1 MPACSPIKSAPPV
14 QETVPAGELTPEER
28 RKRLLEEASVQSKRL
43 KDRWLSSIE
52 GLKQSQAKL
61 DFLAM
66 HDMLTGLPNRVQFH
80 LHLERELA
88 RASRGQ
94 PIAILFLDLDRFK
107 TVNDTLGHQRG
118 DELLAAVAGRLK
130 ASIRKS
136 DLVARLGGDEFA
148 IVQTGV
154 EQPANATALARRL
167 IDAVAAPYELEG
179 RQVVVGASIG
189 IALAPGDGLTRDDLL
204 RSADLAMYR
213 AKTHG
218 RGVFC
223 FFEPAMNA
231 EMQELHRL
239 ELDLRRAVA
248 DGQLRVFY
256 QPLVEVASGRVAGCE
271 ALVRW
276 QHPTRGLVLPGQFV
290 PLAEE
295 VGLIIPIGEWVLQ
308 QACRDAAGWPEDV
321 RVAVNVS
328 VAQFRSPALFDAV
341 DSALRHSGLAAD
353 RLSLEITES
362 LLVRDAEAA
371 LTVLTRLR
379 GLGVRI
385 SMDDF
390 GTGYSSLSYLRSFPF
405 DKIKIDRSFVRD
417 LETSESSNA
426 IVRAIVHLGCALGM
440 SVTAEGVET
449 QEQFERVKA
458 EGCTEAQG
466 YLFGRPCQIDAIR
479 EMILHR

>member
-1 MPACSPIKSAPPV
+1 
-14 QETVPAGELTPEER
+14 
-28 RKRLLEEASVQSKRL
+28 LLEEASAQSKRL
-43 KDRWLSSIE
+43 QDRWLASIA

-88 RASRGQ
+88 DTSRGQ

-107 TVNDTLGHQRG
+107 TVNDTLGHHRG

-130 ASIRKS
+130 ASVRAS

-148 IVQTGV
+148 IIQTNV

-167 IDAVAAPYELEG
+167 IDAVAAPYELAG
-179 RQVVVGASIG
+179 RQAVVGASIG
-189 IALAPGDGLTRDDLL
+189 IALAPGDGMTGDDLL
-204 RSADLAMYR
+204 RNADLAMYR

-218 RGVFC
+218 RGAFC
-223 FFEPAMNA
+223 FFEPAMDA
-231 EMQELHRL
+231 ELQENRRL

-256 QPLVEVASGRVAGCE
+256 QPLIEVASGRVAGCE

-295 VGLIIPIGEWVLQ
+295 VGLIIPIGEWVLE

-321 RVAVNVS
+321 RIAVNVS

-341 DSALRHSGLAAD
+341 DGALRRSGLAAD

-362 LLVRDAEAA
+362 LLLSDAQAA
-371 LTVLTRLR
+371 LAMLSSLR
-379 GLGVRI
+379 RLGVGI

-390 GTGYSSLSYLRSFPF
+390 GTGYSSLNYLRSFPF
-405 DKIKIDRSFVRD
+405 DKIKIDQSFVRD

-426 IVRAIVHLGCALGM
+426 IIRAIVHLGCALGIP
-440 SVTAEGVET
+440 VTAEGVET
-449 QEQFERVKA
+449 EQQFARVKA
-458 EGCTEAQG
+458 EGCAEAQG
-466 YLFGRPCQIDAIR
+466 YLFGRPCQIDEIR
-479 EMILHR
+479 KVILPR